1 MMKVTIRLTP
11 LLETTCAVAQ
21 FPDVE
26 RATRAVRAILNTAVA
41 SNIQCI
47 ELCDDAFMRATNA
60 YGSSERKYPEVD
72 SLFFKFQG
80 SKETFGETARLVRET
95 ALAFGATGFT
105 MAESEEESKSLWA
118 DRKNGLFSTQALRP
132 GAKVWTT
139 DVCGE
144 SIWLDASCEDQGL
157 KDSVPVSKLPQLVYE
172 TKKVSPQDACHYSGF
187 SSTIR
192 LFRIL

>member
-26 RATRAVRAILNTAVA
+26 RATWAVRAILNTAVA

-47 ELCDDAFMRATNA
+47 DLCDDAFMRATNA

-80 SKETFGETARLVRET
+80 SKETFGETGRLVRET
-95 ALAFGATGFT
+95 ALAFGATGFI
-105 MAESEEESKSLWA
+105 MAESEEESQSLWA

-139 DVCGE
+139 DVC
-144 SIWLDASCEDQGL
+144 
-157 KDSVPVSKLPQLVYE
+157 VPVSKLPQLVYE
-172 TKKVSPQDACHYSGF
+172 TKKDLVNCGLMSTVIGHVGDGVFPVGSVSYGTINHD
-187 SSTIR
+187 SS
-192 LFRIL
+192 

>member
-1 MMKVTIRLTP
+1 MEATIRLAP

-21 FPDVE
+21 FPDVKQ
-26 RATRAVRAILNTAVA
+26 ATCAVRAILNTAIA
-41 SNIQCI
+41 SNIQCV

-80 SKETFGETARLVRET
+80 SKEVFGETVRLVRET
-95 ALAFGATGFT
+95 SFAFGATGFI
-105 MAESEEESKSLWA
+105 MAESEEESQSLWA

-132 GAKVWTT
+132 EAKVWST

-144 SIWLDASCEDQGL
+144 YQ
-157 KDSVPVSKLPQLVYE
+157 K
-172 TKKVSPQDACHYSGF
+172 
-187 SSTIR
+187 
-192 LFRIL
+192 